1 MHHTLVVEAKATPPV
16 TVSLELTHIIIII
29 ITES

>member
-16 TVSLELTHIIIII
+16 TVSHELTHNHYHYY
-29 ITES
+29 